1 MAFCVLLETRSKS
14 KQLRNTVSSK
24 KILDE
29 YIAIPILI
37 NKNEN
42 LYNKIGVEI
51 SKVNLIFFLN
61 AICFDKDFWYF

>member
-1 MAFCVLLETRSKS
+1 MQLNGICVLLETRSKS

-37 NKNEN
+37 NKKEN

-51 SKVNLIFFLN
+51 SKLI
-61 AICFDKDFWYF
+61 